1 MIKSFRDNRTQKIF
15 SGKKIKEYQGFYH
28 QAVRRLQIL
37 DAAVYLN
44 DLMQLP
50 SNQFKALGG
59 DRKGQF
65 SIRINQQWRICFKWD
80 GEDAYNVAITD
91 YH

>member
-1 MIKSFRDNRTQKIF
+1 MIKSFRDNKTRKIF
-15 SGKKIKEYQGFYH
+15 SGKKVKEYQGFYH

-37 DAAVYLN
+37 DAAVTLN
-44 DLMQLP
+44 DLIQLP
-50 SNQFKALGG
+50 SNRFKALGA
-59 DRKGQF
+59 DRRGQF

-80 GEDAYNVAITD
+80 GNDPFEVEITD

>member
-1 MIKSFRDNRTQKIF
+1 MIKSFRDNKTQKIF

-37 DAAVYLN
+37 DAAVNLK
-44 DLMQLP
+44 DLIQLP
-50 SNQFKALGG
+50 SNKFKALGG

-65 SIRINQQWRICFKWD
+65 GIRINHQWRICFKWD
-80 GEDAYNVAITD
+80 GNDAFEVEITD